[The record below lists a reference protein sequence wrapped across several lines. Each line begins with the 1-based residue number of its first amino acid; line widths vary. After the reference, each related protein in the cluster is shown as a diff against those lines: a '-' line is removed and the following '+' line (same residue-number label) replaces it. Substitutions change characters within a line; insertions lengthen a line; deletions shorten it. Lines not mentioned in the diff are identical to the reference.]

1 MLDFGWSEFLF
12 IIVLAIFLLGP
23 RDIPNVVYQ
32 AGRFVRRLQYMKY
45 GLTKQFDAFMEQND
59 LNELRRGGSL
69 GDFKGDLRSALSIPK
84 IEDTE
89 NKIENTE
96 KSVPGAALGVI
107 ENEDDEV
114 AFHDEL
120 IQERDVTP
128 AHAGVQKHNAGS
140 QLSLG
145 LHPEM
150 QKGK

>member
-1 MLDFGWSEFLF
+1 MLDFGWSEFLL
-12 IIVLAIFLLGP
+12 ILVLAVFLLGP
-23 RDIPNVVYQ
+23 KDIPQVVYQ

-59 LNELRRGGSL
+59 LNELRRGASL

-84 IEDTE
+84 IDDTEKKGEDTQA
-89 NKIENTE
+89 TM
-96 KSVPGAALGVI
+96 PAATLDVI

-145 LHPEM
+145 LHSEM